1 VTDDTAAEAVGCIQI
16 VAAMTT
22 PYADS
27 SAARHLPQIRWT
39 QASGSP
45 PSAIG
50 NGDGNGAAASGPLT
64 PQENPWRRLARKLQ
78 DSDRQK
84 SEFLARLSHELR
96 NPLAPLSH
104 ALHLLRMHP
113 DQIQVVD
120 QACHIMQRQL
130 AQLGGLVDDLL
141 DMERIA
147 HGKVSLNPQV
157 IHLQE
162 AVHSALELCQPLMR
176 ERGHRLS
183 VDLPEA
189 PLFLRADP
197 LRLTQVL
204 SNLLNNAAKY
214 TPPGGSVSLHLQALG
229 EFVLIEVSDSGA
241 GLAAEDIDHV
251 FDLYAQVARNLPMAQ
266 GGLGIGL
273 ALARQLVELHG
284 GQISVRSPGPDQGS
298 TFSVKLPLSHE
309 ISLQAPTPSASSATH
324 SSGLRILV
332 VDDNAD
338 GADALAAAL
347 QCDGHDTLVAY
358 DGPSALEQAPHF
370 HPQVALLDL
379 SMPGMDGFEL
389 ARCLRQ
395 CHPPPALVA
404 MTGWGTA
411 TDRQRCE
418 AAGFAAHLVKP
429 AQITDIE
436 AVLARVLADDP
447 AEGPPS
453 DQRAD
458 RRKTC

>member
-1 VTDDTAAEAVGCIQI
+1 VTNDTAAETLGCGQI
-16 VAAMTT
+16 IVAMTT
-22 PYADS
+22 PDADPS
-27 SAARHLPQIRWT
+27 STRPVTHIPWTQGAGSSPSAARND
-39 QASGSP
+39 A
-45 PSAIG
+45 AIG
-50 NGDGNGAAASGPLT
+50 LITQP
-64 PQENPWRRLARKLQ
+64 PPENQWRRLARKLQ

-113 DQIQVVD
+113 DQIQVVE
-120 QACHIMQRQL
+120 QSCHIMQRQMT
-130 AQLGGLVDDLL
+130 QLSGLVDDLL

-147 HGKVSLNPQV
+147 HGKVSLNHRV

-162 AVHSALELCQPLMR
+162 AVHSALDLSRPLMR
-176 ERGHRLS
+176 ERGHALD
-183 VDLPEA
+183 VDLPES

-214 TPPGGSVSLHLQALG
+214 TPPGGSVGLRVRAQG
-229 EFVLIEVSDSGA
+229 DFVQIEVSDNGA
-241 GLAAEDIDHV
+241 GIAAEDIDRV
-251 FDLYAQVARNLPMAQ
+251 FDLYVQVGRNLPMAQ

-298 TFSVKLPLSHE
+298 TFTVQLPLSQGLNPEVDHPARG
-309 ISLQAPTPSASSATH
+309 LTQHLAAHRGA
-324 SSGLRILV
+324 LRILV
-332 VDDNAD
+332 VDDHAD
-338 GADALAAAL
+338 GADTLAAAL
-347 QCDGHDTLVAY
+347 QCDGHEALAAY
-358 DGPSALEQAPHF
+358 DGPSALEQARRFEPHA
-370 HPQVALLDL
+370 ALLDL

-389 ARCLRQ
+389 ARHLRL
-395 CHPPPALVA
+395 CRPPPALVA

-418 AAGFAAHLVKP
+418 AAGFAAHIVKP

-436 AVLARVLADDP
+436 AVLARVLADR
-447 AEGPPS
+447 AEAKPT
-453 DQRAD
+453 DQRAE
-458 RRKTC
+458 RRRTC

>member
-1 VTDDTAAEAVGCIQI
+1 
-16 VAAMTT
+16 MTT

-27 SAARHLPQIRWT
+27 SAARPLTHVRWT
-39 QASGSP
+39 QATGSP
-45 PSAIG
+45 PLASR
-50 NGDGNGAAASGPLT
+50 NGAGPGPIT
-64 PQENPWRRLARKLQ
+64 QPSQENQWRRLARKLQ

-113 DQIQVVD
+113 DQIQVVE
-120 QACHIMQRQL
+120 QSCHIMQRQMT
-130 AQLGGLVDDLL
+130 QLSGLVDDLL

-147 HGKVSLNPQV
+147 HGKVSLNPKT
-157 IHLQE
+157 IDLQD
-162 AVHSALELCQPLMR
+162 AVHGALELSRPLMR
-176 ERGHRLS
+176 ERGHALT

-214 TPPGGSVSLHLQALG
+214 TAPGGSVSLRVQALS
-229 EFVLIEVSDSGA
+229 EFVRIEVADNGA
-241 GLAAEDIDHV
+241 GLAAEDIDRV
-251 FDLYAQVARNLPMAQ
+251 FDLYAQVGRNLAMAQ

-298 TFSVKLPLSHE
+298 TFSVMLPLSQE
-309 ISLQAPTPSASSATH
+309 VSLQAPEALPNESTAAPKGS
-324 SSGLRILV
+324 LRILV

-338 GADALAAAL
+338 GADTLAAAL
-347 QCDGHDTLVAY
+347 QCDGHETLAAY
-358 DGPSALEQAPHF
+358 DGPSALAQARRFEPHA
-370 HPQVALLDL
+370 ALLDL

-389 ARCLRQ
+389 ARHLRQ
-395 CHPPPALVA
+395 CSPPPALVA

-418 AAGFAAHLVKP
+418 AAGFAAHIVKP
-429 AQITDIE
+429 AQINDIE
-436 AVLARVLADDP
+436 AVLARVLADR
-447 AEGPPS
+447 AQAQQS
-453 DQRAD
+453 DQRAE
-458 RRKTC
+458 RRRTC

>member
-1 VTDDTAAEAVGCIQI
+1 
-16 VAAMTT
+16 MT
-22 PYADS
+22 PV
-27 SAARHLPQIRWT
+27 RWT
-39 QASGSP
+39 QAPGSP
-45 PSAIG
+45 SRPSRNDAG
-50 NGDGNGAAASGPLT
+50 LGPIT
-64 PQENPWRRLARKLQ
+64 PPQPENQWRRLARKLQ

-113 DQIQVVD
+113 GQIQVVE
-120 QACHIMQRQL
+120 QSCHIMQRQMT
-130 AQLGGLVDDLL
+130 QLSGLVDDLL

-147 HGKVSLNPQV
+147 HGKVSLNRQV
-157 IHLQE
+157 VHLQE
-162 AVHSALELCQPLMR
+162 AIQGALELSEPLMR
-176 ERGHRLS
+176 ERGHVLA
-183 VDLPEA
+183 VDLPES

-214 TPPGGSVSLHLQALG
+214 TSPAGSVNLRVRAQDD
-229 EFVLIEVSDSGA
+229 FVLIEVSDNGA
-241 GLAAEDIDHV
+241 GIAAQDIDRV
-251 FDLYAQVARNLPMAQ
+251 FDLYAQVGRNLPMAQ

-284 GQISVRSPGPDQGS
+284 GQISVRSAGPDQGS
-298 TFSVKLPLSHE
+298 TFMVQLPLSHGLNPE
-309 ISLQAPTPSASSATH
+309 VDRPVTGLTPN
-324 SSGLRILV
+324 SSGQHGTLRILV

-338 GADALAAAL
+338 GADTLAAAL
-347 QCDGHDTLVAY
+347 QCDGHETVAAY
-358 DGPSALEQAPHF
+358 DGPSALVQARRFEPHA
-370 HPQVALLDL
+370 ALLDL

-389 ARCLRQ
+389 ARHLRL
-395 CHPPPALVA
+395 CSPPPVLVA

-418 AAGFAAHLVKP
+418 AAGFAAHIVKP

-436 AVLARVLADDP
+436 AVLARVVADRAQARP
-447 AEGPPS
+447 T
-453 DQRAD
+453 DQRAE
-458 RRKTC
+458 RRRTC

>member
-1 VTDDTAAEAVGCIQI
+1 LTYFYSYVTNDTAAETVGCIQI

-27 SAARHLPQIRWT
+27 SADRSVPQMRWSR
-39 QASGSP
+39 ASGS
-45 PSAIG
+45 SASAAH
-50 NGDGNGAAASGPLT
+50 DGTAASGPLT
-64 PQENPWRRLARKLQ
+64 LTPKENQWRRLARKLQ

-113 DQIQVVD
+113 GQIQVVE

-141 DMERIA
+141 DIERIA
-147 HGKVSLNPQV
+147 RGKVSLNPEV
-157 IHLQE
+157 IELQE
-162 AVHSALELCQPLMR
+162 AVHRALELSQPLMR
-176 ERGHRLS
+176 DRGHRLS

-197 LRLTQVL
+197 LRLTQVFG
-204 SNLLNNAAKY
+204 NLLNNAAKY
-214 TPPGGSVSLHLQALG
+214 TPPGGSVSLSVQALG
-229 EFVLIEVSDSGA
+229 EFVLIEVSDNGA

-251 FDLYAQVARNLPMAQ
+251 FDLYAQVSRHLPMAQ

-273 ALARQLVELHG
+273 ALARQLVELLG
-284 GQISVRSPGPDQGS
+284 GRISVRSPGPDQGS
-298 TFSVKLPLSHE
+298 TFSVRLPFSRQ
-309 ISLQAPTPSASSATH
+309 ISLQAPTPNASSATH
-324 SSGLRILV
+324 IGRLRILV

-347 QCDGHDTLVAY
+347 QCDGHETLVAY
-358 DGPSALEQAPHF
+358 DGPSALDQAPRF

-395 CHPPPALVA
+395 FKPSPKLVA

-429 AQITDIE
+429 AQIADIE
-436 AVLARVLADDP
+436 AVLVRVLDGP
-447 AEGPPS
+447 AGGAAKRS
-453 DQRAD
+453 AG
-458 RRKTC
+458 